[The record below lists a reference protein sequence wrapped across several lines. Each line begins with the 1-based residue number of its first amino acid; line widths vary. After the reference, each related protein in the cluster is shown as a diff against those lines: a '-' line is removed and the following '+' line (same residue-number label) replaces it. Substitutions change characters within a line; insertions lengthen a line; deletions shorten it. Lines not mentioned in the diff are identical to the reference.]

1 MQIRHPLQMICLC
14 LGMGLATQVAMA
26 HGDFKC
32 SEPSKEWKL
41 REDLSDKLQAD
52 GWDVRKIKIDNGC
65 YEVYGFDGKGKRREA
80 YFNPR
85 TLELIGD
92 ASQK

>member
-1 MQIRHPLQMICLC
+1 MRTQLC
-14 LGMGLATQVAMA
+14 LIPLCIGLCLSGQAAFA
-26 HGDFKC
+26 HGDFQC
-32 SEPSKEWKL
+32 SEPSKTWKL
-41 REDLSDKLQAD
+41 REDLTDKLQAE

-85 TLELIGD
+85 TLELLGD
-92 ASQK
+92 VGQK